1 LALALVGFNLG
12 VEVGQMAIVVAFVP
26 IAFAL
31 RRTLFY
37 RHGVLTF
44 GSIVVAL
51 VAGYWFVQRA
61 FDFQGPF

>member
-1 LALALVGFNLG
+1 MF
-12 VEVGQMAIVVAFVP
+12 VAS
-26 IAFAL
+26 ILICTLLDSL

-44 GSIVVAL
+44 GSILVAL
-51 VAGYWFVQRA
+51 VAGYWLVQRA